1 MHAATLQKETFN
13 NLIYSDLTAPQ
24 VFIPPN
30 IQEEFEPNNRP
41 EMPKGSEK
49 TNPWSI
55 ITRAAAKL
63 RQNK

>member
-1 MHAATLQKETFN
+1 MHAVTLQKETFN

-49 TNPWSI
+49 TNPW
-55 ITRAAAKL
+55 
-63 RQNK
+63 